1 MKYPKGTF
9 YSLAFAASLVVAS
22 VCFGEEA
29 YTKTTHT
36 TTILKTTVD
45 TAGQKIE
52 YPKNGTAELTGVLVE
67 IPAGAQT
74 GWHVHESPCVAYV
87 LEGEIAVEL
96 ETGVTNHFK
105 AGDSF
110 AEVRNLKHCGYNTG
124 KTPVKILLFAIG
136 VEGTPVSKATSTAK

>member
-1 MKYPKGTF
+1 MGSF
-9 YSLAFAASLVVAS
+9 YSLAFAASLVAAS
-22 VCFGEEA
+22 LCFGEEA
-29 YTKTTHT
+29 YTKTTRAN
-36 TTILKTTVD
+36 TILKTTVD

-52 YPKNGTAELTGVLVE
+52 YPQNGNPELTGVLVE
-67 IPAGAQT
+67 IPSGAQT
-74 GWHVHESPCVAYV
+74 GWHIHESPCVAYV

-96 ETGVTNHFK
+96 ESGVTNHFK

-136 VEGTPVSKATSTAK
+136 VEGTPVSKATATGK